1 MTGATAPV
9 IFRYHRCM
17 LRCLSLVVITILII
31 LAGTTFAAQGAEKS
45 GTADVAQS
53 ARHDADLAETGHC
66 AKALP
71 SLRKTLRQHLA
82 DKELKRRIGLDGVR
96 CAMTLN
102 QPEEALN
109 FLQVLSLDF
118 PHDPEVLYVTVHA
131 FSDLSTRS
139 AQQLAREAP
148 SSYQAHE
155 LNAEALEMQGKW
167 EEAAKEYRWVLERNP
182 RLPGIHFRLGRLLL
196 SKQDPGPELASE
208 AQNEFQ
214 QELKIDPSNAG
225 AEYVLGELARQSEQ
239 WDDAVQHF
247 ARAAKLDVNFGD
259 AYLGLGQSL
268 ISTKKYSEAIQPLE
282 AAVKLEPQ
290 NPATHYNLAMAYS
303 RTGRKQD
310 AEKEFAIHRQMVQ
323 KESPAQDAPQ

>member
-1 MTGATAPV
+1 MTGAPAPV

-17 LRCLSLVVITILII
+17 LRCLRLVLIAILI
-31 LAGTTFAAQGAEKS
+31 AGTTFAEQGAAEKN

-53 ARHDADLAETGHC
+53 ARQNAELAETGHC
-66 AKALP
+66 AKVLP

-82 DKELKRRIGLDGVR
+82 DKELQRRIGLDGVR

-109 FLQVLSLDF
+109 FLQVLSFEF

-182 RLPGIHFRLGRLLL
+182 RLPGIHFRIGRLLL
-196 SKQDPGPELASE
+196 SKQDPGPELTSE
-208 AQNEFQ
+208 A
-214 QELKIDPSNAG
+214 
-225 AEYVLGELARQSEQ
+225 
-239 WDDAVQHF
+239 
-247 ARAAKLDVNFGD
+247 
-259 AYLGLGQSL
+259 
-268 ISTKKYSEAIQPLE
+268 
-282 AAVKLEPQ
+282 
-290 NPATHYNLAMAYS
+290 
-303 RTGRKQD
+303 
-310 AEKEFAIHRQMVQ
+310 
-323 KESPAQDAPQ
+323 